1 MSSAPSSIL
10 SMYRLWIIVL
20 LIAPI
25 VWKKREEFSKIQIKD
40 WGFLIGSGFFLALH
54 FLLWFES
61 LKHTTVASSTIILAL
76 QPIVSL
82 VGGFFL
88 I

>member
-1 MSSAPSSIL
+1 MYFYAA
-10 SMYRLWIIVL
+10 YRLE
-20 LIAPI
+20 
-25 VWKKREEFSKIQIKD
+25 KREEFSKIQIKD

-82 VGGFFL
+82 VGGFSYL
-88 I
+88 KKEQHTQPLRQWELRY